1 MTNTT
6 PAISLQNLVTG
17 YPKLAGQMGLIP
29 ETTIFRSFA
38 ALQAQN
44 ILYLQAELV
53 LLEKRLRKRELID
66 SQDLNG
72 LKSLYSLDWYWLS
85 QSGGDGDEEQ
95 WKLVQQ
101 IRAKLRE
108 YNEALIQQNIIL
120 AFPGPSKWDLNY
132 VQHYLATKDMG
143 PLALAGDDAPIWGST
158 KEPNSF
164 CPDLITL
171 RPRHNEDTFSRWV
184 TERAIIKLFK
194 CGCHRLMKVSR
205 IHGVPG
211 FKDSTLLQVTFW
223 ITTVIASLL
232 PIASISVLY
241 YVHSMLARL
250 AIIATFNVVVSL
262 CLMAFTTAKRLDVFA
277 VAAAFSAVQAVFV
290 GANNNSPCSNG
301 GN

>member
-1 MTNTT
+1 
-6 PAISLQNLVTG
+6 
-17 YPKLAGQMGLIP
+17 
-29 ETTIFRSFA
+29 
-38 ALQAQN
+38 
-44 ILYLQAELV
+44 
-53 LLEKRLRKRELID
+53 
-66 SQDLNG
+66 
-72 LKSLYSLDWYWLS
+72 
-85 QSGGDGDEEQ
+85 
-95 WKLVQQ
+95 
-101 IRAKLRE
+101 
-108 YNEALIQQNIIL
+108 
-120 AFPGPSKWDLNY
+120 
-132 VQHYLATKDMG
+132 MG

-158 KEPNSF
+158 KEPKSF

-171 RPRHNEDTFSRWV
+171 RPRHNEDTFSRWI

-277 VAAAFSAVQAVFV
+277 VAAAYVTIHQVNTVLMLALTHIRFSAVQAVFV
-290 GANNNSPCSNG
+290 GANNNNSPCSNG